1 MDLRLLRA
9 PAKTYR
15 RAKIVCAI
23 GPSCQEE
30 ETILAM
36 LDAGMNTMRLNLSHG
51 SHEYHGRT
59 VENLRKALRRRP
71 GTHCAI
77 LMDTSGPE
85 VRTGP
90 LKPHLV
96 RTGINIVA
104 GTTLKIVSDA
114 DHLGDE
120 QCIGCN
126 YPELPSHATEG
137 KRILVADGDLELT
150 VISVHPQGTVD
161 FRIPFIVV
169 RAENSYRLGSNK
181 NVHVQGTN
189 MMVDGITEKDMFDL
203 QHFAT
208 KYDVDIV
215 SGSLINSAKNIQAL
229 RSYCPPRT
237 RIHAKIETLEA
248 VKNIDEILEAADG
261 IHVSRGD
268 LGMDLDLEKVSIAQ
282 KMIIRKT
289 VAAGKP
295 VVTSTQMLNS
305 MIACMSPTHAECSD
319 VANAVLDGTDAV
331 MLSGETA
338 NGQHPVEAVRIMK
351 RIVTEASR
359 AIEHGQ
365 RDNLHQWLLP
375 AKMPV
380 KPFVSPPRTSAAVIA
395 ASTAETSD
403 NLNAALIIIDECAEG
418 DGTLTLQVA
427 QCRPQ
432 AMICA
437 VCSLGKTAAQL
448 EGLSYGVVAVVAS
461 SSDLP
466 FTPSTV
472 EGVFPKIFRRQE
484 CAVDKRETIVCLFK
498 LTEGPAKYV
507 QRVITLNW
515 EGNVGLLG
523 NDGAHQSELGR
534 RTSAASGGGLSP
546 RRPRSISGSWR

>member
-1 MDLRLLRA
+1 
-9 PAKTYR
+9 
-15 RAKIVCAI
+15 
-23 GPSCQEE
+23 
-30 ETILAM
+30 
-36 LDAGMNTMRLNLSHG
+36 
-51 SHEYHGRT
+51 
-59 VENLRKALRRRP
+59 
-71 GTHCAI
+71 
-77 LMDTSGPE
+77 MDTSGPE

-90 LKPHLV
+90 LKPHLED
-96 RTGINIVA
+96 TGVNIVA
-104 GTTLKIVSDA
+104 GATLKMVSDA
-114 DHLGDE
+114 DYLGDE
-120 QCIGCN
+120 KCIGCN
-126 YPELPSHATEG
+126 YPELPTHATEG

-169 RAENSYRLGSNK
+169 RAENACQLGSKK
-181 NVHVQGTN
+181 NVHIQGSN
-189 MMVDGITEKDMFDL
+189 MMVDGITEKDRFDL

-208 KYDVDIV
+208 KYDVDII

-229 RSYCPPRT
+229 RSFCPPRT

-295 VVTSTQMLNS
+295 VVISTQMLNS
-305 MIACMSPTHAECSD
+305 MIVCVNPTHAECSD

-338 NGQHPVEAVRIMK
+338 SGQHPVEVVRIMK

-365 RDNLHQWLLP
+365 RDNVHQWLLP

-380 KPFVSPPRTSAAVIA
+380 NPFNSSPRTSAAIIA
-395 ASTAETSD
+395 ASTVQTSE
-403 NLNAALIIIDECAEG
+403 NVNAALIIIDECAEG

-427 QCRPQ
+427 RCRPQ
-432 AMICA
+432 AVICA
-437 VCSLGKTAAQL
+437 ICSLDKTAAQL
-448 EGLSYGVVAVVAS
+448 EGLSYGVVAVVVS
-461 SSDLP
+461 PGELP
-466 FTPSTV
+466 LTPSTV
-472 EGVFPKIFRRQE
+472 ESAFPKIFCRKE
-484 CAVDKRETIVCLFK
+484 CAVGKQGTIVCLFK
-498 LTEGPAKYV
+498 LTEGPVKYV

-515 EGNVGLLG
+515 EGGVGLFDG
-523 NDGAHQSELGR
+523 NDSTHPREFGR